1 MEKKLKLFLQLGF
14 ASTLV
19 FCASALIGLTLALDT
34 WRSAAIVEN
43 KISTHYTQG
52 IFKECIRNST
62 HKKVCH
68 DWRMSKYSKE
78 FYQFEELIL
87 SLVVSS
93 SACGGLSLLLS
104 LAATTSRLPKLVLQV
119 TVLELVSALLGIAC
133 LIIYTSQFIKEPWS
147 PGLSYF
153 CLWIGTIFMLIGL
166 VTHTCVGD
174 VKFYGRKFF
183 IPPQPRYR
191 YHKGSN
197 TVVEL

>member
-34 WRSAAIVEN
+34 WRSATIVEN

-78 FYQFEELIL
+78 FYRKHNNFLLENYDEVNFVYYAL
-87 SLVVSS
+87 S
-93 SACGGLSLLLS
+93 
-104 LAATTSRLPKLVLQV
+104 
-119 TVLELVSALLGIAC
+119 
-133 LIIYTSQFIKEPWS
+133 
-147 PGLSYF
+147 
-153 CLWIGTIFMLIGL
+153 
-166 VTHTCVGD
+166 CV
-174 VKFYGRKFF
+174 R
-183 IPPQPRYR
+183 
-191 YHKGSN
+191 
-197 TVVEL
+197 T

>member
-119 TVLELVSALLGIAC
+119 TVLELVSGIFT
-133 LIIYTSQFIKEPWS
+133 LN
-147 PGLSYF
+147 
-153 CLWIGTIFMLIGL
+153 
-166 VTHTCVGD
+166 V
-174 VKFYGRKFF
+174 F
-183 IPPQPRYR
+183 IP
-191 YHKGSN
+191 
-197 TVVEL
+197 L